1 METYHN
7 EIYEAPSTSVL
18 EVSVE
23 GVVCTSGV
31 GANRSGYGD
40 AIEDEW
46 EDEWN

>member
-31 GANRSGYGD
+31 NSSRGGYGV
-40 AIEDEW
+40 AVEDEW
-46 EDEWN
+46 D